1 MKDQLTEDE
10 RNLWFA
16 VFGAAYVKATALRAE
31 FEGNTLCGAA
41 EANDATFAEESAGLA
56 DLAVRD
62 MRETFGPGG
71 GCEGYGPAWFRLGG
85 TGASTSEWHSIA
97 DALPEPGASMLIITS
112 EGRRQ
117 VATYN
122 GPEHRNLQWTRVE
135 GGVEHVYRP
144 THWMSLPEPPK
155 TA

>member
-1 MKDQLTEDE
+1 MKDQTEGE

-16 VFGAAYVKATALRAE
+16 TFGAAYVMAAHENARVLHTSLCAATEDAS
-31 FEGNTLCGAA
+31 FA
-41 EANDATFAEESAGLA
+41 EAAAYMA

-122 GPEHRNLQWTRVE
+122 GPEHSNLQWTRVE